1 MDVSQCG
8 VLSKAD
14 IKDGYSKL
22 YGKNYTDAE
31 MDAMFDAVD
40 TDGSGMIEYSEFVVA
55 TLGEEVLLSEEKL
68 IKTFKMFD
76 KDGGGTISIDEL
88 KEVLAF
94 GDDID
99 QETMDDIMKQAG
111 DDEVT
116 FKQFKVMMGLHV
128 EEEVY
133 ENVLKGFLE
142 DSGETGSDGL

>member
-1 MDVSQCG
+1 MDVTQCG
-8 VLSKAD
+8 VLSKGD
-14 IKDGYSKL
+14 IKDGYSRL
-22 YGKNYTDAE
+22 YGVHYSDEQMNE
-31 MDAMFDAVD
+31 IFDAVD

-99 QETMDDIMKQAG
+99 QETLDGI
-111 DDEVT
+111 
-116 FKQFKVMMGLHV
+116 
-128 EEEVY
+128 
-133 ENVLKGFLE
+133 LE
-142 DSGETGSDGL
+142 